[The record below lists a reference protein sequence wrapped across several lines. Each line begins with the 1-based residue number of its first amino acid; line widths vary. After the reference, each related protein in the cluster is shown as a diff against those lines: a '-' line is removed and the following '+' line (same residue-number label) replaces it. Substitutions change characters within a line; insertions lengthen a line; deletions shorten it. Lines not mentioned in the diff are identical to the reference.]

1 MYLTARTD
9 GEVELMKNLKWL
21 IYTYRHRRAFEYCV
35 RKLVKEPGL
44 REEMLRRAKV
54 HDMDKMIMY
63 LFMDQKEAQ
72 ELHVKT
78 QPHHL
83 ENDLPRTYEDY
94 VETVLDYE
102 CAPYTKPDKPL
113 NAFDFVHLLVD
124 WKALDAKTGDML
136 VGIMEELGIANSD
149 SVASDLEG
157 QAYINSI
164 EDVTEEM
171 ILEEILRYINENPD
185 NELNT
190 VLEHVH

>member
-1 MYLTARTD
+1 
-9 GEVELMKNLKWL
+9 MKNLKWC

-35 RKLVKEPGL
+35 HRYIHEPEL
-44 REEMLRRAKV
+44 REEMLRRAAV
-54 HDMDKMIMY
+54 HNMDKMIMY